1 MVPYQIWLFCGFFKN
16 VHQISVPSLR
26 HSRSFIMYQFLD
38 RLDDLGVRLLK
49 MWRLNARE
57 IHTDRDNIYKAENF
71 DLKSHFISWMV
82 DSLLPFFYLS
92 VLWFRVFESFR
103 FLSSINFLRSSLS
116 TWFLQLGGIF
126 HFLFGFVFII
136 LDIQVALDQLGN
148 WARFWWIW
156 CSDRDLRFAF
166 LHSKRLEL

>member
-1 MVPYQIWLFCGFFKN
+1 MCTK
-16 VHQISVPSLR
+16 
-26 HSRSFIMYQFLD
+26 YQFQACVILD
-38 RLDDLGVRLLK
+38 RSSCTSSWTASMTLVFDCEKCDAWMLVKFILI
-49 MWRLNARE
+49 E
-57 IHTDRDNIYKAENF
+57 IYTAENF

>member
-57 IHTDRDNIYKAENF
+57 IHTDRDNIYTAENF

-116 TWFLQLGGIF
+116 TWFFATWWNLSFSVWFRIYYSGYSSGSWSIRQLGT
-126 HFLFGFVFII
+126 FLVNLMF
-136 LDIQVALDQLGN
+136 
-148 WARFWWIW
+148 R
-156 CSDRDLRFAF
+156 
-166 LHSKRLEL
+166 